1 MFEFATQHQFGILLA
16 LALALSLSACAA
28 RYAIHPGALNK
39 TDSVA
44 YDALLIAES
53 VIDQARQLPLDD
65 KDVKSALN
73 TLINA
78 YDIARASWLTYRG
91 AIATNVPPEVYLEQ
105 LNQNL
110 SDLSNAIRQFEE
122 VKP

>member
-1 MFEFATQHQFGILLA
+1 MYEFAAQHQLGILLV
-16 LALALSLSACAA
+16 LALALSLSACAT
-28 RYAIHPGALNK
+28 RLTIHPGALNK

-53 VIDQARQLPLDD
+53 IIDQARQLPLDD
-65 KDVKSALN
+65 KDAKSALN

-78 YDIARASWLTYRG
+78 YDVARASWLTYRG
-91 AIATNVPPEVYLEQ
+91 AIGTDVPPEVYLEK

-122 VKP
+122 VQQ